1 MFACMAYTRT
11 QRVLGKER
19 KSNALANI
27 FQWNPVEW
35 WRGFPLVVQWR
46 QYSITAPYPFTDF
59 KIGKISR
66 WLLPLSGETI
76 GKPSDTHT
84 DTHGCVLDSGLENVD
99 SLWHRIRVTIHRKPF
114 AEYKCVVCFNARGS
128 CCLVKFSVV
137 VFYSLLIRLVRF
149 FSFKSKI
156 SDYCARSTVYFSPC
170 LKGCI
175 YIQSAE
181 YRESDAHSA
190 HHYRFTKFTYQ
201 PPSLALSLWVVCES
215 IRCEIGIANLYTRIC
230 VVSVVVCVLFF
241 GMLEIE
247 GYTSLVPW
255 YRATVSIQTL
265 LWNIIDKRFTVL
277 KNKNS
282 STKK

>member
-137 VFYSLLIRLVRF
+137 VFFSLLIRLVRF

-156 SDYCARSTVYFSPC
+156 SEYCARSTVYFSPC

-175 YIQSAE
+175 YT
-181 YRESDAHSA
+181 YR
-190 HHYRFTKFTYQ
+190 
-201 PPSLALSLWVVCES
+201 ALSTGKVML
-215 IRCEIGIANLYTRIC
+215 IRRTTTDSRNSRINHRRWHC
-230 VVSVVVCVLFF
+230 RCGLFVNP
-241 GMLEIE
+241 
-247 GYTSLVPW
+247 YAV
-255 YRATVSIQTL
+255 R
-265 LWNIIDKRFTVL
+265 
-277 KNKNS
+277 
-282 STKK
+282 